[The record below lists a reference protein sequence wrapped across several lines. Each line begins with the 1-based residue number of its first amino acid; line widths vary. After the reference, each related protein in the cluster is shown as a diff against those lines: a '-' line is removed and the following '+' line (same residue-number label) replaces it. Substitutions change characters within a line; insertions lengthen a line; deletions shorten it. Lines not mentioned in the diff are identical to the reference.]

1 MKEVQLTKIFK
12 KDPRSTILNKVI
24 SFLSLLLVS
33 RISSEKKSQKLSKLA
48 LLPVLELEWLL
59 VITKSLP
66 LLLLKNV
73 ALSMT
78 KEKKMKI
85 GYAWKDQNSAKKLE
99 DLLIKK
105 QRRTFSSWELMFL
118 EKLLE
123 ILKT

>member
-59 VITKSLP
+59 VITK
-66 LLLLKNV
+66 
-73 ALSMT
+73 
-78 KEKKMKI
+78 
-85 GYAWKDQNSAKKLE
+85 
-99 DLLIKK
+99 
-105 QRRTFSSWELMFL
+105 
-118 EKLLE
+118 
-123 ILKT
+123 